1 MSEGPRRTG
10 PASLWPSVLVL
21 SLAAEMA
28 RQASLS
34 FQTLGV
40 YPGRVDP
47 LMLASGPHGHRQ
59 HEQNGGAGVPGRQ
72 SDAPGLRALRT
83 RPRMPPEGS
92 LEPASGVF
100 TRTRFDITRE
110 RDSSGSV
117 PRSRSLLRVEGSVP
131 ASRGLGPHLSREK
144 VPPPCVNPRAPACD
158 SSLLY

>member
-21 SLAAEMA
+21 SLAAGMA

-59 HEQNGGAGVPGRQ
+59 HEQNGGAGVPGRH

-83 RPRMPPEGS
+83 RPRT
-92 LEPASGVF
+92 A
-100 TRTRFDITRE
+100 TR
-110 RDSSGSV
+110 GQ
-117 PRSRSLLRVEGSVP
+117 
-131 ASRGLGPHLSREK
+131 
-144 VPPPCVNPRAPACD
+144 PRACFRCFHED
-158 SSLLY
+158 SL